1 MHGMTVAQARRA
13 LTQQFR
19 AIDIESPD
27 LDARVLIGHALGVD
41 HAGLIAAAPQ
51 LLSAAD
57 AELIE
62 GFARRRLA
70 GEPVARITGLR
81 EFWGLPF
88 IVTSDVLVPRP
99 ETETV
104 VETALALIGPDR
116 MAALR
121 ILDIATGSGA
131 ILLALLSEL
140 PNARGAGTDIDPQ
153 ALRVARRNATQLGL
167 ADRAEFVASN
177 YGSTLS
183 GPFDL
188 AVSNPPYVATSDI
201 ATLDREVRDHDPRLA
216 LDGGPDGLSAY
227 RAIVADA
234 VRLLAPGGYLVLEI
248 GQGQA
253 NDVTQLLTDAE
264 LVLLGEPRRDLAGIA
279 RVLVVRFRSSPHIAA
294 RSMRTSETKD
304 H

>member
-1 MHGMTVAQARRA
+1 VIAAMHGMTVAQARRV

-19 AIDIESPD
+19 ATEIESPD
-27 LDARVLIGHALGVD
+27 LDARVLIGHALGLD
-41 HAGLIAAAPQ
+41 HAGLIAAAAR
-51 LLSAAD
+51 LLSTAD
-57 AELIE
+57 AEHIG

-70 GEPVARITGLR
+70 GEPVARITGTR

-88 IVTSDVLVPRP
+88 IVTPDVLVPRP

-104 VETALALIGPDR
+104 VETALALIGPNR
-116 MAALR
+116 TASLR

-140 PNARGAGTDIDPQ
+140 PNARGAGTDIDQP
-153 ALRVARRNATQLGL
+153 ALGVARRNATQLGL
-167 ADRAEFVASN
+167 ADRAGFVTSN

-188 AVSNPPYVATSDI
+188 AVSNPPYIATSAI
-201 ATLDREVRDHDPRLA
+201 ATLDRDVRDYDPRLA

-227 RAIVADA
+227 RAIAADA

-248 GQGQA
+248 GRGQA
-253 NDVTQLLTDAE
+253 NDVMRLLTAAE
-264 LVLLGEPRRDLAGIA
+264 LVPVGEPRRDLAGIA
-279 RVLVVRFRSSPHIAA
+279 RVLAA
-294 RSMRTSETKD
+294 RAPVSPR
-304 H
+304 

>member
-1 MHGMTVAQARRA
+1 VIAAMHGMTVAQARRV

-19 AIDIESPD
+19 ATEIESPD
-27 LDARVLIGHALGVD
+27 LDARVLIGHALGLD
-41 HAGLIAAAPQ
+41 HAGLIAAAAR
-51 LLSAAD
+51 LLSTAD
-57 AELIE
+57 AEHIG

-70 GEPVARITGLR
+70 GEPVARITGTR

-88 IVTSDVLVPRP
+88 IVTPDVLVPRP

-104 VETALALIGPDR
+104 VETALALIGPNR
-116 MAALR
+116 TASPR

-140 PNARGAGTDIDPQ
+140 PNARGAGTDIDQP
-153 ALRVARRNATQLGL
+153 ALGVARRNATQLGL

-188 AVSNPPYVATSDI
+188 AVSNPPYIATSDI
-201 ATLDREVRDHDPRLA
+201 ATLDRDVRDYDPRLA

-227 RAIVADA
+227 RAIAADA

-253 NDVTQLLTDAE
+253 NDVMELLTAAE
-264 LVLLGEPRRDLAGIA
+264 LVPVGEPRRDLAGIA
-279 RVLVVRFRSSPHIAA
+279 RVLAA
-294 RSMRTSETKD
+294 RAPVSPR
-304 H
+304 